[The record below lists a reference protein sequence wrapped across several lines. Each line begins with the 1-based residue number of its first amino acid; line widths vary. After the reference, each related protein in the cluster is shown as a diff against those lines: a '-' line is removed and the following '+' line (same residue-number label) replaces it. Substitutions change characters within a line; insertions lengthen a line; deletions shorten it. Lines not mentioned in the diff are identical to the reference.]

1 MNRIFHNQKN
11 PSVKPVG
18 FSLCKFRVYSTYEQQ
33 DKLAVQ
39 FGGVLCL
46 QPRPACA
53 RSIHQETG
61 TDLTE
66 RLKVDHPWLKAAD
79 SQAAQQALRDL
90 DKAYKSCFAGRADYH
105 NTSSKTGLRRPIRSS
120 WVRTTNGAKP

>member
-39 FGGVLCL
+39 FQQDKLAVQFGGVLCL

-53 RSIHQETG
+53 RSIRSGNRNGLDRT
-61 TDLTE
+61 TE
-66 RLKVDHPWLKAAD
+66 
-79 SQAAQQALRDL
+79 
-90 DKAYKSCFAGRADYH
+90 G
-105 NTSSKTGLRRPIRSS
+105 RSS
-120 WVRTTNGAKP
+120 LVESGR